1 MPENSFTL
9 ILAGTMILMG
19 LVLLA
24 IVKYD
29 DYKKAQAR
37 KKD

>member
-1 MPENSFTL
+1 MPINSFTL
-9 ILAGTMILMG
+9 TYFGGMILMG